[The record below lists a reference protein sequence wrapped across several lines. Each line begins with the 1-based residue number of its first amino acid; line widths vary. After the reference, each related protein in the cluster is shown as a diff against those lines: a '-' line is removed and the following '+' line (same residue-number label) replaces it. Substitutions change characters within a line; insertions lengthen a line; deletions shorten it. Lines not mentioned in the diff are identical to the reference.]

1 MKKGLIAPIIITIIL
16 VLWLIVYFACWVIF
30 PIPIVINII
39 SAIVFIFLIDVSI
52 YVLVERIQ
60 EIKTYGR

>member
-1 MKKGLIAPIIITIIL
+1 MKKGLIAPIIL

-30 PIPIVINII
+30 PIPIVIKII
-39 SAIVFIFLIDVSI
+39 SAIVFIFLIGVSI